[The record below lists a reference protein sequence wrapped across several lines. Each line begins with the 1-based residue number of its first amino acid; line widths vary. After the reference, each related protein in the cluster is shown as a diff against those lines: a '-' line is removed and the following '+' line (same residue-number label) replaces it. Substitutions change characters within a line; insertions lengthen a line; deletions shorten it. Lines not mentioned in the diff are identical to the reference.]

1 MGITIKTI
9 SDFEKFKNFTTTP
22 ICYVYYKDSLL
33 NVYYVG
39 YTIQYGY
46 KYLKNHHKMKKIEDV
61 LNHYSIQIYTTY
73 DEDSLIK
80 FFKPKLNKIAGI
92 GICGRK
98 ICKPLTSS
106 VGEIIGF
113 KDIMVKRKK
122 KENYNSVCEDIWEN
136 LFKTN
141 HEINYIHFGIIKYII
156 EQKINELSINS
167 KEYII
172 IHHPIFKT
180 VNNENINNYSSVL
193 TISQILSILK
203 FCKTKHIWDAYLI
216 INMIYSKNISW
227 HLDYINHKLCSCGK
241 LYKNNKSLLSH
252 IDQKHHSLKT
262 DWIYQSSIQSN
273 ILMIHLEITIEIMK
287 QNYLMRNIDMK
298 YELSYYYK
306 ICLTK
311 LNISNLDDEM
321 SKITNKYRLNPY
333 EFVPERLFDSL

>member
-1 MGITIKTI
+1 MGFTIKTI
-9 SDFEKFKNFTTTP
+9 FDFEKFKDFTTTP
-22 ICYVYYKDSLL
+22 LCYVYYKDSLR

-46 KYLKNHHKMKKIEDV
+46 KYLKNHHKMKKIEDA
-61 LNHYSIQIYTTY
+61 LNDYNIQIYTAY

-80 FFKPKLNKIAGI
+80 FFKPKLNKIAGV

-98 ICKPLTSS
+98 ICKPLTIS

-113 KDIMVKRKK
+113 KDIVKRKK
-122 KENYNSVCEDIWEN
+122 KNYNSIYEDIWEN
-136 LFKTN
+136 LFKTK
-141 HEINYIHFGIIKYII
+141 HGDNYIHLGIIKFII
-156 EQKINELSINS
+156 EQKINEMSINS

-172 IHHPIFKT
+172 INDPIFKT
-180 VNNENINNYSSVL
+180 VNNENINNYSHIL

-216 INMIYSKNISW
+216 INMVYIKNISW
-227 HLDYINHKLCSCGK
+227 HLDYINNNLCSCGK
-241 LYKNNKSLLSH
+241 LYKNNKSLLTH

-262 DWIYQSSIQSN
+262 DWIYHSSIQSN
-273 ILMIHLEITIEIMK
+273 IFMIHLEITIELMK
-287 QNYLMRNIDMK
+287 HNYLMHNIDIK
-298 YELSYYYK
+298 HEISYYYR

-321 SKITNKYRLNPY
+321 SKIINKYRLNPY
-333 EFVPERLFDSL
+333 AFVAERLIDSL